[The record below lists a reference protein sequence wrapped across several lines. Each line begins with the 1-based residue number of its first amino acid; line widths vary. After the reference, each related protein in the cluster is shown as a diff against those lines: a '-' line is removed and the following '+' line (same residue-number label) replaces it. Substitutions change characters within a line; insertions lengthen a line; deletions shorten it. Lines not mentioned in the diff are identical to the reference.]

1 MIFERNNGDMCF
13 EMPTPPTFEKKDMT
27 PQENGGTGPT
37 GPTGATGPTGP
48 QGERGLQGERGEQG
62 VQGVEGSQGERGLQ
76 GERGEQ
82 GVPGLRGEIG
92 PTGPTGPTG
101 PQGATTTAPNQNAT
115 ILHMA
120 SQDIT
125 TGQPI
130 LLSTIMT
137 NNGLVLGGSHITV
150 PATGTYLVTFYVNR
164 ADSAGG
170 TDGISIAIDGNVVQ
184 QTSRPLSEASTS
196 SGQFVMNLDEGNQ
209 VSIVPVVINTK
220 RIIANG
226 GCSATLTV
234 VRLS

>member
-13 EMPTPPTFEKKDMT
+13 EPPTPPTFERMDMT
-27 PQENGGTGPT
+27 PQENGGMGPT

-48 QGERGLQGERGEQG
+48 QGERGEQG
-62 VQGVEGSQGERGLQ
+62 LQGVEGPQGPQGE
-76 GERGEQ
+76 
-82 GVPGLRGEIG
+82 PGLRGEIG

-101 PQGATTTAPNQNAT
+101 PQGATITAPNQNAT

-170 TDGISIAIDGNVVQ
+170 TDGISIAIDDKVVQ

-220 RIIANG
+220 KIIANG

-234 VRLS
+234 VRLA